1 MIRVALGLVVGI
13 AGGQLLW
20 RACRPIFDAPA
31 LARTNWR
38 GRKVPTA
45 AGLLIP
51 VVVMGAEVGRA
62 VLVALGVGTSTP
74 TPARL
79 AVLATV
85 SGFALLGAVDDVVGT
100 ADQRGFRGHLGAL
113 ARGRMTTG
121 SLKLMGGAALALA
134 VVGPLVG
141 DAPLR
146 LVSDAALVALCANL
160 ANLFD
165 RAPGRV
171 VKVGA
176 LAFVI
181 VVAVAGA
188 RSRLD
193 TVAVTVGASLG
204 LLIDDLRER
213 LMLGDAGANA
223 LGAALGIGLVLSAR
237 PWVRTIAL
245 VVVVALNIAGEVI
258 SFTKVIDAV
267 PPLRALDRAGRLP

>member
-1 MIRVALGLVVGI
+1 VIRLAVALGVGIVVGR
-13 AGGQLLW
+13 LLCT
-20 RACRPIFDAPA
+20 ACRPIFAAPA

-38 GRKVPTA
+38 GRSVPTA
-45 AGLLIP
+45 AGLLLP
-51 VVVMGAEVGRA
+51 VVVMVTEAGRT
-62 VLVALGVGTSTP
+62 VLGALGVASSSL

-85 SGFALLGAVDDVVGT
+85 SGFALLGAVDDVAGT
-100 ADQRGFRGHLGAL
+100 GEQRGFRGHLGAL

-121 SLKLMGGAALALA
+121 SLKLLGGAALALA
-134 VVGPLVG
+134 VVGPLAG

-146 LVSDAALVALCANL
+146 LAADAALVALCANL

-171 VKVGA
+171 IKVGVVG
-176 LAFVI
+176 FVA
-181 VVAVAGA
+181 VAAVAGA
-188 RSRLD
+188 RVHLEA
-193 TVAVTVGASLG
+193 VAVVVGASAG

-237 PWVRTIAL
+237 PLVRTIAL
-245 VVVVALNIAGEVI
+245 VIVVVLNAAGEVV
-258 SFTKVIDAV
+258 SFSRVIESVA
-267 PPLRALDRAGRLP
+267 PLRAIDRAGRLP